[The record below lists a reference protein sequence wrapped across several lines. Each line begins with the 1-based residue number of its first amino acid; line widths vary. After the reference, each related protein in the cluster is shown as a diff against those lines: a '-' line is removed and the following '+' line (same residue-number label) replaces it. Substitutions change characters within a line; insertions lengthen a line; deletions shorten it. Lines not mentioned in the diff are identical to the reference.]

1 MMALDLQAGAAGFMT
16 NLQKRIVDL
25 QSKASEVELLAG
37 LDLQKAIEQL
47 QRQTPDR
54 LFLLREAEKCRQLAT
69 VVADHELMADLQWL
83 AAELAE
89 TARRPR

>member
-1 MMALDLQAGAAGFMT
+1 MT

-25 QSKASEVELLAG
+25 QTKASEVELLAG
-37 LDLQKAIEQL
+37 LELEKAIQQL

-54 LFLLREAEKCRQLAT
+54 LFLLREAEKCRHFAT
-69 VVADHELMADLQWL
+69 AVADHELMADLQKL
-83 AAELAE
+83 AAELEE